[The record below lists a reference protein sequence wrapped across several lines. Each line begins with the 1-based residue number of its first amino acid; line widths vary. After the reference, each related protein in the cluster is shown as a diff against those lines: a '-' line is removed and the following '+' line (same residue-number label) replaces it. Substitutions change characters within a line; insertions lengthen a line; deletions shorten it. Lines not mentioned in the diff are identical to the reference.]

1 MAFCLFSFA
10 CLLPFCICLSL
21 SFAYFCVGA
30 KHNSWINSYRVL
42 PPSDCAYT
50 YTMCLGVLLLSAWY
64 WKSARNIKHDGSCFG
79 SFANPARPDN
89 KLTLHRI
96 LSGSNPQSLVGLK
109 PSEVQ
114 VQERPAEPHLFIC
127 FFVTSNKTSK
137 CLVAIAAL
145 QQPSSN
151 CKSAH
156 HSREE

>member
-1 MAFCLFSFA
+1 MPFLH
-10 CLLPFCICLSL
+10 LLVSVFCICLLWCKKQFMDLSL
-21 SFAYFCVGA
+21 GC
-30 KHNSWINSYRVL
+30 INSYRVL

-96 LSGSNPQSLVGLK
+96 LSGSNLQSLVGLK

-114 VQERPAEPHLFIC
+114 VQERPAEPYLFIC
-127 FFVTSNKTSK
+127 LFAYLFFCNK
-137 CLVAIAAL
+137 
-145 QQPSSN
+145 QQNKQVPCGDRCSSATII
-151 CKSAH
+151 KL
-156 HSREE
+156 